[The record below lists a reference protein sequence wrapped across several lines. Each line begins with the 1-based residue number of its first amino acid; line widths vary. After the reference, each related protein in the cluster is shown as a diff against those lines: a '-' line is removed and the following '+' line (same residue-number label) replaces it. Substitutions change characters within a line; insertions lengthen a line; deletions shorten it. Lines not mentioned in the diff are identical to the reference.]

1 MKTYTQI
8 EPDFIQTSETH
19 ENGSFTSGIIRRFE
33 TKIRQ
38 VQDGNEEVKVGNE
51 QVQVESEFETQDV
64 FETQPKYIS
73 ETYSPW
79 NDLDPKLVK
88 WLDVEAWQ
96 AEQDT
101 ESNLQAFKS
110 SRQSAIN
117 SATVTA
123 NGFIFDADEISIG
136 RLANAILAAMNEG
149 DDYIMQWSLA
159 DTSTGV
165 MTDVTLSDLKLAHK
179 LAVLK
184 MAQAWGVN

>member
-33 TKIRQ
+33 TKTRQ
-38 VQDGNEEVKVGNE
+38 VQGGTE
-51 QVQVESEFETQDV
+51 
-64 FETQPKYIS
+64 

-79 NDLDPKLVK
+79 DELKPELVQ

-96 AEQDT
+96 AEQDS

-110 SRQSAIN
+110 SRQLLIN
-117 SATVTA
+117 NATVDA
-123 NGFIFDADEISIG
+123 NEFIFDADEISIG

-159 DTSTGV
+159 DTATGV
-165 MTDVTLSDLKLAHK
+165 MTNVTLSDLKLAHK
-179 LAVLK
+179 LAVLN